1 MSHAHR
7 IEVERSGSLAESAD
21 ETASLSLAA
30 AQFWMLPLLLLQ
42 VICELFSRHLAELK
56 AMRRTRPLPTAW
68 RTHLSALR
76 EAEWP
81 IAVLKAEGA
90 RQLLAGLPLRLAG
103 IACPEPPQD
112 FQPTLPESALAFHR
126 RLEAIVRFN
135 ADPEA
140 HVRRH
145 AARIAMRQRLEP
157 RPRPRQRPRLEF
169 SSLPVVVAVVV
180 PVAVPV
186 GLGAC
191 ARVRAPP

>member
-7 IEVERSGSLAESAD
+7 IEVEVGAVLRDGDD

-30 AQFWMLPLLLLQ
+30 AQLWMLPLLLLQ

-90 RQLLAGLPLRLAG
+90 RQLLAGQPLRLAG
-103 IACPEPPQD
+103 IACPEPPED
-112 FQPTLPESALAFHR
+112 FQPTLPRSALAFHR
-126 RLEAIVRFN
+126 RLEAIVRFT

-157 RPRPRQRPRLEF
+157 RQRPRPRLEF

-186 GLGAC
+186 GPGAC